1 MITTSTIP
9 GGPAGT
15 VRPPPDPI
23 AAVTHPD
30 PYPYY
35 RELVA
40 RTPLYRDEALGL
52 WVAASAEAVT
62 AALVSPLG
70 RVRPAAEPVPA
81 ALLGSPAADIFGR
94 LVRMTDGPS
103 HAPMK
108 QAVSTAL
115 ESIDTTR
122 ARAHAE
128 RWARTL
134 AAAIDPRSSPAR
146 LDDFPLA
153 LSAHVI
159 ASLLAVPDQALG
171 HAERCVGQYVGGVS
185 PGADAGRVERAK
197 GAAGDLLEL
206 IRSHLTTAEPVPTSL
221 LSTLTQE
228 AGRAGCQDTGVI
240 VANAIGFMT
249 QAYEATAGLIG
260 NTLLAQ
266 AARPELAARIPTN
279 SGLLDDVIR
288 EVLRHDPPVQ
298 NTRRFVAADG
308 VVAGRRM
315 AAGDTILVVLAAAN
329 HDPAANPEPERF
341 DIARE
346 RRRTFTFGAGP
357 HGCPGEQ
364 LAITITRAGVQGLLA
379 HGVALG
385 SLSRAVAYRPSANVR
400 IPLLASGT
408 G

>member
-128 RWARTL
+128 
-134 AAAIDPRSSPAR
+134 AIDPRSSAAR
-146 LDDFPLA
+146 LDDFTLA

-159 ASLLAVPDQALG
+159 ASLLAVPDEALG

-197 GAAGDLLEL
+197 RAAGDLLKL
-206 IRSHLTTAEPVPTSL
+206 VRSHLTTPEPVPPLCS
-221 LSTLTQE
+221 
-228 AGRAGCQDTGVI
+228 
-240 VANAIGFMT
+240 
-249 QAYEATAGLIG
+249 
-260 NTLLAQ
+260 
-266 AARPELAARIPTN
+266 
-279 SGLLDDVIR
+279 
-288 EVLRHDPPVQ
+288 
-298 NTRRFVAADG
+298 
-308 VVAGRRM
+308 
-315 AAGDTILVVLAAAN
+315 
-329 HDPAANPEPERF
+329 
-341 DIARE
+341 
-346 RRRTFTFGAGP
+346 
-357 HGCPGEQ
+357 
-364 LAITITRAGVQGLLA
+364 
-379 HGVALG
+379 
-385 SLSRAVAYRPSANVR
+385 PS
-400 IPLLASGT
+400 
-408 G
+408 